1 MQLSHFV
8 LYMWLI
14 KLKIKQPNKLKIEQ
28 PKDKNRAR
36 ASQRVNNVLRPGGQ
50 GNRRLRGVV
59 QMN

>member
-1 MQLSHFV
+1 
-8 LYMWLI
+8 MWLI

-59 QMN
+59 QLN